1 MKSRRRRAR
10 LIMKGDMEKINP
22 KLNTMEKKE
31 LNKVVAGVADAASGQ
46 MVKQAGKATGWKKV
60 AWIIGAAIAG
70 ALSWLLGAGQVQPD
84 VGAPASPVEAA
95 AGGDEVLPE

>member
-1 MKSRRRRAR
+1 
-10 LIMKGDMEKINP
+10 
-22 KLNTMEKKE
+22 MEKKE

-70 ALSWLLGAGQVQPD
+70 AVSWLLGHGATQVQPE
-84 VGAPASPVEAA
+84 VSEPAA
-95 AGGDEVLPE
+95 AMPEAE